1 MDNEDF
7 TRVGLSLGFS
17 DASLRRY
24 KADKANT
31 LEATY
36 FMLTDW
42 SKTVLPEDARVKLV
56 AALQDAK
63 LVRLGNRVQKG
74 IYTIVF
80 VFSLTNLSRLN

>member
-7 TRVGLSLGFS
+7 TRVGLSLNFS

-42 SKTVLPEDARVKLV
+42 LKTVIREDAREKLV
-56 AALQDAK
+56 TTLQDTR
-63 LVRLGNRVQKG
+63 LVRLADRVQKG
-74 IYTIVF
+74 I
-80 VFSLTNLSRLN
+80 